1 MPKRRALSPANDSN
15 LSQSPS
21 RPSSFSSSS
30 SSSSTPTASQ
40 FRSKSNIIT
49 AANALTSSA
58 FRSLYLPPLSLP
70 STSVSASS
78 NLTISFSY
86 SSDLSRQDLLACFR
100 LVESTSKDDYAA
112 SSRRWKP
119 RAKLREMG
127 EVGMRYLIM
136 RETERST
143 APLSSSSSTSSSSSS
158 AAADDRLT
166 DAADQQIDTPILAFL
181 SFHLLHEDARPV
193 LYIYELH
200 LSAPLRRLGLGT
212 HLLSLAQRIAAN
224 VGVVKTMLTVFVS
237 NAGAVRFYERCGFE
251 VDEFSPRGK
260 RLRGG
265 EVRGADYV
273 ILSKRVRG
281 GEGGEEGRRG
291 MRSIDKGVQVDG

>member
-21 RPSSFSSSS
+21 RPYSSSS

-40 FRSKSNIIT
+40 FRSKSKIIT

-136 RETERST
+136 RETERSN

-158 AAADDRLT
+158 SAAAAAANDRLT
-166 DAADQQIDTPILAFL
+166 DAADQQTDAPILAFL

-237 NAGAVRFYERCGFE
+237 NAGAVRFYER
-251 VDEFSPRGK
+251 
-260 RLRGG
+260 LRDRRIWETGNALLG
-265 EVRGADYV
+265 ERSSRCPLRWRAGTGDSRAGMEESSDDWTIAT
-273 ILSKRVRG
+273 IL
-281 GEGGEEGRRG
+281 
-291 MRSIDKGVQVDG
+291 